1 VTEVNA
7 NYILSQGERASH
19 PIGQSYH
26 HLPENWLDLGI
37 SVSLTVLGYLLA
49 TIELPYLMRRY
60 S

>member
-37 SVSLTVLGYLLA
+37 SVSLPFWG
-49 TIELPYLMRRY
+49 IC
-60 S
+60 